1 MSVLPNYVTFALT
14 YPLALAV
21 YQLCA
26 LLYANGRSGAIC
38 GSYLIR
44 CSVACL
50 IWKKEVWLWSG
61 CMNDSLFPT
70 LKLALPTKSD
80 RPGFGAKVG
89 ALLRIKRL
97 ARRHTDPRPADDP
110 HAPDHWQQQDHAS
123 LNLPVPHTFS
133 NSPSPAAS
141 PSQPLPPLPPQT
153 PMFSSAP
160 HSSPNPAA
168 MASHTPPS
176 KANLKAWWNHFNFVQ
191 KTKKEAFEGP
201 YRGGPSHHSQAQ

>member
-1 MSVLPNYVTFALT
+1 MYAVLHN
-14 YPLALAV
+14 
-21 YQLCA
+21 
-26 LLYANGRSGAIC
+26 GAIC

-61 CMNDSLFPT
+61 CRNDSLFPT

-110 HAPDHWQQQDHAS
+110 HALDHWQPQDHAS
-123 LNLPVPHTFS
+123 LNLPNPHAFS

-141 PSQPLPPLPPQT
+141 LSHPLPPLLPQT
-153 PMFSSAP
+153 HMFSSAP

-168 MASHTPPS
+168 MATHTPPN

-201 YRGGPSHHSQAQ
+201 YRGGSSRRSHPQ